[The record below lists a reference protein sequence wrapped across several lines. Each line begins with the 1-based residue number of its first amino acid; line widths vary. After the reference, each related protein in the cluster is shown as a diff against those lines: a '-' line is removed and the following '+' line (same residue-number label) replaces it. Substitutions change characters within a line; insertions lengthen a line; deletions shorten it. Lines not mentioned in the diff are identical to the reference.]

1 VKFNLKIKMQTQLIQ
16 ISNHQ
21 LLGATSPMVQ
31 DMQWNHIS
39 AIRLSEVRFGEKD
52 YNKKTGKYMC

>member
-1 VKFNLKIKMQTQLIQ
+1 MQTQLIQ

-21 LLGATSPMVQ
+21 LQEGTSAFYPMVCDQ
-31 DMQWNHIS
+31 ILWNS
-39 AIRLSEVRFGEKD
+39 ATANRLSEVRFGEKD